1 LTVVR
6 QNRPTPYSG
15 SAMPMAWRC
24 PVCSRIIH
32 HDDSD
37 EPPRARARYRCH
49 ICRIELLFDVDA
61 QRLIVRPAEYGD
73 EERSRLPDRARRL
86 LWANGRSAY
95 RRPKAS

>member
-1 LTVVR
+1 
-6 QNRPTPYSG
+6 
-15 SAMPMAWRC
+15 MPMAWRC

-37 EPPRARARYRCH
+37 EQPRSRERYRCH
-49 ICRIELLFDVDA
+49 ICRIELLFDVET

-86 LWANGRSAY
+86 LSAAVPPGH

>member
-1 LTVVR
+1 M
-6 QNRPTPYSG
+6 
-15 SAMPMAWRC
+15 AMAWRC

-49 ICRIELLFDVDA
+49 ICRIELLFDVDT